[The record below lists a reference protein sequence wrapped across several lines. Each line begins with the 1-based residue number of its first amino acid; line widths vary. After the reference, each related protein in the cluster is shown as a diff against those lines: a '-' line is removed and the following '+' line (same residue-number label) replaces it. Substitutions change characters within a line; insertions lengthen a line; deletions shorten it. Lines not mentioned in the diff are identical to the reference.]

1 MIGRTLGHYR
11 IIEKIGAG
19 GMGEVYLARDE
30 RLQRDVAIKI
40 LPAGTLADETAR
52 ARFRKEA
59 LALSRLNHPNIATVH
74 DFDTSDGV
82 DFLVMEYIRGVTLN
96 ERLTQGP
103 LPEKDVIRLGTQL
116 AEGLEAGHK
125 ENVIHRDIKP
135 GNIRVTLDGRAKILD
150 FGLAKVVRPAGE
162 TAIADSLS
170 ETGTVGTL
178 PYMAPE
184 QVRGRQVDARTDIWA
199 LGTVLYEMA
208 TGRRPFLENDAFR
221 LGTAILESAAPSP
234 RALNHRIPPELERI
248 ILKTLEKEPARRYGS
263 AAALLSDL
271 RRLDETDSRGTTPG
285 AKTRAWRTGATMALV
300 AALALAGGGY
310 WLRRAGSSPGAL
322 PGKIMIAV
330 LPFENLSDNPKEDYF
345 ADGLTEETIAQLGEL
360 QPSRLGVIARTSAMR
375 YKHTHETVDQIGRQ
389 LNVSYVLEG
398 SIRLADQRVR
408 VTAQLIQVSDQTH
421 LWAESYER
429 PLSHVLRIQSEVA
442 QRVTQSL
449 AVELLPSQR
458 AGLTNTREVDP
469 EAYETYLLGRNELRK
484 QSREGIQ
491 KAIEYFQKAIQEDPQ
506 DARAQAALSE
516 AYWAGSTYYVAP
528 LDVMPKAKAAALRS
542 LELDDNLADAHA
554 SLGNVLLFFDWD
566 WPGSEREFR
575 RALALNPSLPDAHM
589 GYADYLA
596 TLGKFDESI
605 AQVRQAY
612 ALDPVSPSVR
622 PEALWIYLF
631 SGRSE
636 DFIEQCKKLIDL
648 EPESG
653 IAYALLAQAYAQ
665 TGRSSEAA
673 DAASRATHLGNAP
686 VVLITAAAALARAA
700 RPGEARRLLDAGLAQ
715 ATQRYVC
722 RFNAAAAYAQLGE
735 TERAFESLDAAFLQ
749 RSD

>member
-19 GMGEVYLARDE
+19 GMGDVYLARDE

-162 TAIADSLS
+162 TATADSLS

-234 RALNHRIPPELERI
+234 RALNDRIPFELERI

-271 RRLDETDSRGTTPG
+271 RRLDETDSRRTTPG
-285 AKTRAWRTGATMALV
+285 AKTRAWRTGATMAL
-300 AALALAGGGY
+300 AAGLALAGGGY
-310 WLRRAGSSPGAL
+310 WLRRAGSSPSAL

-715 ATQRYVC
+715 ATERYVC

>member
-1 MIGRTLGHYR
+1 MIGSTLGHYR

-30 RLQRDVAIKI
+30 RLQRDIAIKI
-40 LPAGTLADETAR
+40 LPAGTLADDTAR

-59 LALSRLNHPNIATVH
+59 LALSKLNHPNVATVH
-74 DFDTSDGV
+74 DFDTADGV
-82 DFLVMEYIRGVTLN
+82 DFLVMEYIRGVTLS
-96 ERLTQGP
+96 EKLIHGRL
-103 LPEKDVIRLGTQL
+103 LESEVIWLGIQV

-125 ENVIHRDIKP
+125 ENIIHRDIKP

-150 FGLAKVVRPAGE
+150 FGLAKVVRPTSE
-162 TAIADSLS
+162 TVAEDSLT
-170 ETGTVGTL
+170 ETGTIGTL

-184 QVRGRQVDARTDIWA
+184 QVRGRQVDARTDLWA

-208 TGRRPFLENDAFR
+208 TGRRPFLETDAFR
-221 LGTAILESAAPSP
+221 LGTAILESAPPSP
-234 RALNHRIPPELERI
+234 SGLNDRIRSELERI
-248 ILKTLEKEPARRYGS
+248 ILKTLEKEPARRYAS

-271 RRLDETDSRGTTPG
+271 RRLDAIDSRRTAPG
-285 AKTRAWRTGATMALV
+285 AKTHGWRTSVMI
-300 AALALAGGGY
+300 ALAAVLVVAMGGY
-310 WLRRAGSSPGAL
+310 WLRRLVSSPSAL
-322 PGKIMIAV
+322 QGKIMIVV
-330 LPFENLSDNPKEDYF
+330 LPFENLSDNPQEDYL

-429 PLSHVLRIQSEVA
+429 PLSDVLRIESEVA

-449 AVELLPSQR
+449 AVEMLPTQR
-458 AGLTNTREVDP
+458 AGLTNTREVNP
-469 EAYETYLLGRNELRK
+469 EAYQTYLLGRYELRK
-484 QSREGIQ
+484 QTREGIE
-491 KAIEYFQKAIQEDPQ
+491 KAIEYFERTIRNDPR

-542 LELDDNLADAHA
+542 LELDDNLADAHV

-605 AQVRQAY
+605 SHVRQAY

-631 SGRSE
+631 SGRSQ

-648 EPESG
+648 DPKSG
-653 IAYALLAQAYAQ
+653 IAHALLAQGYAQ
-665 TGRSSEAA
+665 TGRRSEAI
-673 DAASRATHLGNAP
+673 DAANRASTLSDTP

-700 RPGEARRLLDAGLAQ
+700 RPEEARRLLNAGLEQ

-722 RFNAAAAYAQLGE
+722 RFNAAATYVQLGE

>member
-125 ENVIHRDIKP
+125 EHVIHRDIKP

-248 ILKTLEKEPARRYGS
+248 ILKTLEK
-263 AAALLSDL
+263 
-271 RRLDETDSRGTTPG
+271 
-285 AKTRAWRTGATMALV
+285 
-300 AALALAGGGY
+300 
-310 WLRRAGSSPGAL
+310 
-322 PGKIMIAV
+322 
-330 LPFENLSDNPKEDYF
+330 LSDNPKEDYF

-389 LNVSYVLEG
+389 LKVSYVLEG

-429 PLSHVLRIQSEVA
+429 PLSRILSIESEVA
-442 QRVTQSL
+442 QRVTRSL
-449 AVELLPSQR
+449 AMELLPSQR
-458 AGLTNTREVDP
+458 ASLTNTREVDP
-469 EAYETYLLGRNELRK
+469 EAYETYLL
-484 QSREGIQ
+484 
-491 KAIEYFQKAIQEDPQ
+491 
-506 DARAQAALSE
+506 
-516 AYWAGSTYYVAP
+516 
-528 LDVMPKAKAAALRS
+528 
-542 LELDDNLADAHA
+542 
-554 SLGNVLLFFDWD
+554 
-566 WPGSEREFR
+566 
-575 RALALNPSLPDAHM
+575 
-589 GYADYLA
+589 
-596 TLGKFDESI
+596 
-605 AQVRQAY
+605 
-612 ALDPVSPSVR
+612 
-622 PEALWIYLF
+622 
-631 SGRSE
+631 
-636 DFIEQCKKLIDL
+636 
-648 EPESG
+648 
-653 IAYALLAQAYAQ
+653 
-665 TGRSSEAA
+665 
-673 DAASRATHLGNAP
+673 
-686 VVLITAAAALARAA
+686 
-700 RPGEARRLLDAGLAQ
+700 
-715 ATQRYVC
+715 
-722 RFNAAAAYAQLGE
+722 
-735 TERAFESLDAAFLQ
+735 
-749 RSD
+749 